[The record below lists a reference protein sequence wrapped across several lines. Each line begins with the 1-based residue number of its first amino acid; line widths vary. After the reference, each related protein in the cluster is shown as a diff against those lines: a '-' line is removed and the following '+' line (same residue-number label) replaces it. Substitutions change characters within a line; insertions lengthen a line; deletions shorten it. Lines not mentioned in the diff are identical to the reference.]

1 MWVLCTCEQPL
12 TLWFYLDG
20 YLRFTARPFALD
32 TLEDPIAHVT
42 NVEFQRESDEG
53 RAAIAAGG
61 GALQWHTDE
70 LLAHL
75 ARRGEAHHWH
85 EELLPQMQE
94 IVIAVFRA
102 GVCVCVCLCVC
113 GRVCVHIW
121 VTHERKTSCTSRSL
135 VCPSL
140 RAHKRLLEP

>member
-1 MWVLCTCEQPL
+1 MWALCTCEQPL

-20 YLRFTARPFALD
+20 YLRFTARPFSLD

-94 IVIAVFRA
+94 IVIAVFQA
-102 GVCVCVCLCVC
+102 GVCVCVF
-113 GRVCVHIW
+113 VCVRVW
-121 VTHERKTSCTSRSL
+121 QSVRTHLGNAREKDFLHVSLSCLPVSA
-135 VCPSL
+135 C
-140 RAHKRLLEP
+140 A